1 MKHRITI
8 LNHESTHDS
17 IISHVNKTI
26 IQLTSNFTR
35 EDKFTFV
42 GDEIP
47 TIFRNRHIKDLN
59 IRMGNVD
66 SLVFNYFS
74 PNLEVNVRPNSQKDK
89 FFEGTKDLWGLLGI
103 NDDWTISKT
112 SVMVSQDT
120 SEPLKE
126 VMKKIIGM
134 DFETMNLVYT
144 SGKLIV
150 SVINTDGPKEIPWM
164 DQIYTE
170 TGVFLID
177 DYEVDD
183 IVLSGLRVI
192 MDGTEILD
200 TEAETNSTNKFDHLH
215 KTLFHIKPKFR
226 TFPITTKLLANGLH
240 PKIEFEF
247 PEPPFDDVS
256 GCERFFY
263 TSLPKDLFIDPYN
276 PGENVEIV
284 VNYGVKDLELPAYS
298 IDEWGHQLLVRLTDN
313 VGELTLHSRY
323 QLPNKQGNQSIDFNG
338 VAFYG
343 CDLNERNILQLNP
356 FYNEY
361 LDSYSSFFTNDTVL
375 YQDFKNFTLDI
386 PVPQSE
392 FHDINLI
399 TLITL
404 VLGILIIILQ
414 LVKPR
419 KREKTDQKRK

>member
-17 IISHVNKTI
+17 IISHINKTS

-42 GDEIP
+42 GDEVP
-47 TIFRNRHIKDLN
+47 TIFKNKNIKDLN

-66 SLVFNYFS
+66 SLVFNYFTDD
-74 PNLEVNVRPNSQKDK
+74 LEVNVRPNSSKDK
-89 FFEGTKDLWGLLGI
+89 FFQGTSDLWKLLGI
-103 NDDWTISKT
+103 NNDWSISKS
-112 SVMVSQDT
+112 SVMTRQDT
-120 SEPLKE
+120 SEPLKD

-134 DFETMNLVYT
+134 DFEAMNLVYT
-144 SGKLIV
+144 SGKLII
-150 SVINTDGPKEIPWM
+150 SVLNKDGPKLISWM
-164 DQIYTE
+164 DDVYTE
-170 TGVFLID
+170 TGIFLID
-177 DYEVDD
+177 DFEVDD

-192 MDGTEILD
+192 MDGNEKIESEPETDD
-200 TEAETNSTNKFDHLH
+200 TKFDHLH
-215 KTLFHIKPKFR
+215 KTLFHVKPKFR
-226 TFPITTKLLANGLH
+226 TFPITTKFNNNGLH
-240 PKIEFEF
+240 PKIQFEF
-247 PEPPFDDVS
+247 PEPPVDDVS
-256 GCERFFY
+256 GCDRFFY

-284 VNYGVKDLELPAYS
+284 VNYGVKDLELPEYS
-298 IDEWGHQLLVRLTDN
+298 IDEWGHQVLVRLTED

-323 QLPNKQGNQSIDFNG
+323 QLPNKHGNQTIDFNG

-343 CDLNERNILQLNP
+343 CDLRERNILQLNP
-356 FYNEY
+356 FYNEF
-361 LDSYSSFFTNDTVL
+361 LDGYSSFFTNDTVI
-375 YQDFKNFTLDI
+375 YQDFKNFKVDI

-392 FHDINLI
+392 FHDINNI

-414 LVKPR
+414 LLKPR
-419 KREKTDQKRK
+419 KKEKREKKHQ